1 MLYDIGPL
9 ILLFKLANA
18 WISELAALATVD
30 SSDNEICL
38 AAVSVFD
45 DRRILSYK
53 ESSKIPGKAF
63 SGGTHHA
70 RRKRSFEL
78 RIP

>member
-1 MLYDIGPL
+1 MLYDTGPP
-9 ILLFKLANA
+9 ILRIKLANA
-18 WISELAALATVD
+18 RISKLALLATVD
-30 SSDNEICL
+30 SGDNEICL

-53 ESSKIPGKAF
+53 ESSKIPYQTF
-63 SGGTHHA
+63 RGGTHYA
-70 RRKRSFEL
+70 KRKHGFEL